1 MNAQSSCQL
10 PYSLDGI
17 QLWTIGREKIE
28 NNITLVLFDPGFKQP
43 GIVIST
49 VIENDMNYP
58 LAACSLD
65 VVDSGNYDPLH
76 SGNYGRSDKETKP

>member
-28 NNITLVLFDPGFKQP
+28 NNITLVLFDPGFKQF
-43 GIVIST
+43 GMVIST

-65 VVDSGNYDPLH
+65 DILQKFEICQGIECLIRQ
-76 SGNYGRSDKETKP
+76 GQ